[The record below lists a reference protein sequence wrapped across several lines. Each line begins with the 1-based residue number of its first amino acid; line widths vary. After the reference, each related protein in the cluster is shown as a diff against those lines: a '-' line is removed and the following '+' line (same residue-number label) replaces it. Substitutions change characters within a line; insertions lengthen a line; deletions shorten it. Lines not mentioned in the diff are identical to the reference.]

1 MLNICEYLASED
13 KRLGEDKLVQ
23 LLSEFSCP
31 LNPDVER
38 FLKQQ
43 AIDFAKKHQ
52 AVTYLV
58 LSLEDAELL
67 GYFSITIK
75 PLVVKAEPFSNTA
88 KRKLARFS
96 EIDKSEQTYNLAAYL
111 IAQLGKNFND
121 KAKGR
126 ITGQELL
133 EAAIR
138 QTQILQYQVG
148 GMVAFVEAENKEKLL
163 SFYENY
169 GFKRFDTRQTVSS
182 SRSVNDLLLFLLLRR
197 SIMGCLL
204 SCKNGGNEFYK

>member
-1 MLNICEYLASED
+1 MQPANNFIVLNIREYLKNED

-31 LNPDVER
+31 LNMDVEH

-43 AIDFAKKHQ
+43 AIEFAKKHQ
-52 AVTYLV
+52 AVTYLI

-75 PLVVKAEPFSNTA
+75 PLVVKAESFSNTVR
-88 KRKLARFS
+88 RKLARFS

-121 KAKGR
+121 RARGR

-138 QTQILQYQVG
+138 QTQILQYQAG
-148 GMVAFVEAENKEKLL
+148 GMVAFVEADNKEKLL

-169 GFKRFDTRQTVSS
+169 GFKRFDTRQTVSKETGPHE
-182 SRSVNDLLLFLLLRR
+182 LIQLLR
-197 SIMGCLL
+197 LL
-204 SCKNGGNEFYK
+204 

>member
-1 MLNICEYLASED
+1 MQQANNFIVLNIREYLEND
-13 KRLGEDKLVQ
+13 DGRLGEEKLLQ
-23 LLSEFSCP
+23 FLSEFFCP
-31 LNPDVER
+31 LNKDVER
-38 FLKQQ
+38 FLKQ
-43 AIDFAKKHQ
+43 Q

-75 PLVVKAEPFSNTA
+75 PLVVKAEPFSNTV

-96 EIDKSEQTYNLAAYL
+96 EIDKGEQTYNLAAYL

-121 KAKGR
+121 RAKGR
-126 ITGQELL
+126 ITGKELL

-138 QTQILQYQVG
+138 QVQSLQYQAG
-148 GMVAFVEAENKEKLL
+148 GMVAFVEAENNAKLL

-169 GFKRFDTRQTVSS
+169 GFKQFDTRQTVSKES
-182 SRSVNDLLLFLLLRR
+182 EPHELVQLLR
-197 SIMGCLL
+197 LV
-204 SCKNGGNEFYK
+204 

>member
-1 MLNICEYLASED
+1 MLNIREYLASED

-43 AIDFAKKHQ
+43 AIEFAKKHQ

-75 PLVVKAEPFSNTA
+75 PLVVKAEPFSNTV

-96 EIDKSEQTYNLAAYL
+96 EIDKNEQTYNLAAYL

-121 KAKGR
+121 KVKGR
-126 ITGQELL
+126 ITGHELL

-138 QTQILQYQVG
+138 QTQILQYQAG
-148 GMVAFVEAENKEKLL
+148 GMVAFVEADNKEKLL

-169 GFKRFDTRQTVSS
+169 GFKRFDTRQTTSDVA
-182 SRSVNDLLLFLLLRR
+182 
-197 SIMGCLL
+197 
-204 SCKNGGNEFYK
+204 